1 MPKSY
6 TIRVSSQQSVNAGVK
21 NDPMTPWQIVEAEL
35 KRRGLSNKWLADTL
49 GVTPGAVTNWKNRG
63 IPAAMERPVAE
74 VFGWKVD
81 QLAGLEPIENLGQPR
96 PLSEEIK
103 IPQFKTGGAMGNGV
117 VLRDQPGIIK
127 SWQVSAEWI
136 QKNVRNFTAHKNLA
150 IVTGFGDSMRPLF
163 NPGDPL
169 IIDTGVTTVD
179 FDSIYFFRV
188 ADEGFIKRLQRVPG
202 EGLVAISE
210 NKGYRDWTIREG
222 MDFQVFGRVIKV
234 WRGEDF

>member
-1 MPKSY
+1 
-6 TIRVSSQQSVNAGVK
+6 
-21 NDPMTPWQIVEAEL
+21 MTPWQYVEAEL
-35 KRRGLSNKWLADTL
+35 QRRGLANLWLAERLNT
-49 GVTPGAVTNWKNRG
+49 TPQAVSNWKTRG
-63 IPAAMERPVAE
+63 IPKRMLRSVAE
-74 VFGWKVD
+74 VFGWSVD
-81 QLAGLEPIENLGQPR
+81 QIEGIEPIDLGSHAR
-96 PLSEEIK
+96 PVTEEIK
-103 IPQFKTGGAMGNGV
+103 IPQFNTGGAMGNGV

-127 SWQVSAEWI
+127 SWHVSAEWI

-210 NKGYRDWTIREG
+210 NKGYRDWTIRPD